1 MIIEDITI
9 HNVGAFKGRHSVDL
23 KPDSKDRPVILFGAM
38 NGSGKTTLLDS
49 LQLGLYGKRAK
60 SLLNFDKYDRHL
72 FGLINRDVAES
83 EGAAIEIKFQ
93 LAQDGETRHYLV
105 RRSWSGKKDRVKE
118 SVDVEIDGKRNNTIS
133 ENWADE
139 VDRILPPSLAR
150 LFFFDGEKIEALADP
165 AKAAGIIR
173 SGIYSLLG
181 LELVDTLQDDLKA
194 LQRKRSS
201 RQSKNDDT
209 RAITEVT
216 GRIETINR
224 DIDALQTAS
233 AKQRD
238 IAERALTAKTTAEEK
253 YDAAGGALFGA
264 RKDTEKKI
272 ALTEADIQA
281 IEDKLRDL
289 AADSL
294 PLLLLKSQLTMLSAS
309 ATSEHAVQEAESSY
323 KTLESHDRKI
333 LEWITTKA
341 ESSQLIKD
349 LEAFLESEKQGL
361 LKLAGQRTDFNLS
374 AGTLDA
380 IKHIVDNDSH
390 IRTELTLLIEKREQK
405 LEKLANLNQKL
416 ARTPD
421 DTNIQSILQNRSDA
435 RLSYEQETHR
445 HKELEQRE
453 LILKEERDKLQQQV
467 DNFIRTHSKS
477 DRFNN
482 YALRINTAL
491 DAFRKLTLAKHV
503 SSLERHITEAFQ
515 ALIRKNSL
523 VKRIKIDPDTFAVS
537 IINKD
542 EQSVPAY
549 QLSAGER
556 QLLATAIL
564 WGLARA
570 AGRQLPVVIDTPL
583 GRLDGDHR
591 KNLVEQYFPE
601 ASHQVVLLS
610 TDEEID
616 EKFNQSLEPVI
627 AHRYLLEFDDN
638 ARSTSIKSGYF
649 WKAAS

>member
-9 HNVGAFKGRHSVDL
+9 HNIGAFKGRHSIDL
-23 KPDSKDRPVILFGAM
+23 MPGSHDRPVILLGAM

-60 SLLNFDKYDRHL
+60 SLLNFEKYDRHL
-72 FGLINRDVAES
+72 YQLINRDVAAAD
-83 EGAAIEIKFQ
+83 GAAIEITFQ
-93 LAQDGETRHYLV
+93 LAEEGETRHYCV
-105 RRSWSGKKDRVKE
+105 RRSWSGSENRIKE
-118 SVDVEIDGKRNNTIS
+118 SVDVMIDGDHNTNIS

-139 VDRILPPSLAR
+139 IDRILPPSLAR

-194 LQRKRSS
+194 LQRKH
-201 RQSKNDDT
+201 SKQKAQNANT
-209 RAITEVT
+209 KEITEASV
-216 GRIETINR
+216 RIDSINKELNS
-224 DIDALQTAS
+224 LQTAS
-233 AKQRD
+233 AEQRD
-238 IAERALTAKTTAEEK
+238 KRARAETVKSKSEEK

-264 RKDTEKKI
+264 RKDTEKNI
-272 ALTEADIQA
+272 ALAEAEAQVID
-281 IEDKLRDL
+281 DKLRDL
-289 AADSL
+289 AAGPL
-294 PLLLLKSQLTMLSAS
+294 PLLLLKSQLEMLTAS
-309 ATSEHAVQEAESSY
+309 TTSEHEVKEAAASY

-333 LEWITTKA
+333 LEWLTA
-341 ESSQLIKD
+341 QEESPTLINN
-349 LEAFLESEKQGL
+349 LESFLELQKKNL
-361 LKLAGQRTDFNLS
+361 RKLADKRTNFNLS
-374 AGTLDA
+374 EGILDSV
-380 IKHIVDNDSH
+380 INIVDNDTH
-390 IRTELTLLIEKREQK
+390 ARKELEYLIKEREQK
-405 LEKLANLNQKL
+405 LEKLASLNQKL

-421 DTNIQSILQNRSDA
+421 DTNIQKVLQERSDA
-435 RLSYEQETHR
+435 RLLFEQESR
-445 HKELEQRE
+445 RYEELEARQFS
-453 LILKEERDKLQQQV
+453 LKEERSKLQQKV
-467 DNFIRTHSKS
+467 DDFIRTHSKS

-482 YALRINTAL
+482 YILRINTAL
-491 DAFRKLTLAKHV
+491 DEFRQLTLMKHV
-503 SSLERHITEAFQ
+503 GSLERHITEAFK
-515 ALIRKNSL
+515 ALIRKDSL
-523 VKRIKIDPDTFAVS
+523 VKRITIDPDTFAVS

-542 EQSVPAY
+542 EQSVPAF

-591 KNLVEQYFPE
+591 RNLVEQYFPE

-616 EKFNQSLEPVI
+616 EKFNQSLESSI
-627 AHRYLLEFDDN
+627 THRYLLEFDDK

-649 WKAAS
+649 WKTTS